1 MNAGKRLFAHVTA
14 SFLIALPILT
24 ATRHVAPAQD
34 FLTLGLLPIGQ
45 PVPAFQLPPVQGRRL
60 GLSERDLRG
69 EVSLVNLFA
78 SWCGPCRE
86 EHPLL
91 MALARRGVVPIH
103 GLNFRDKPADAERW
117 LDRRGDP
124 YTRTGAD
131 LDGRG
136 GGEWMVRGIPE
147 TFVVDRQGRIA
158 YVHLGALDE
167 TAIEQTI
174 LPLIARLNTT
184 PH

>member
-1 MNAGKRLFAHVTA
+1 M
-14 SFLIALPILT
+14 IAVPIVA

-45 PVPAFQLPPVQGRRL
+45 PVPAFELPPVLGRRL
-60 GLSERDLRG
+60 GLSDRDLRG
-69 EVSLVNLFA
+69 EASLVNLFA

-91 MALARRGVVPIH
+91 MALARRNVVAIH
-103 GLNFRDKPADAERW
+103 GLNFKDQPADAARW
-117 LDRRGDP
+117 LDRLGDP

-131 LDGRG
+131 LDGRV

-147 TFVVDRQGRIA
+147 TFVIDRQGRIV

-167 TAIEQTI
+167 TTIERTI
-174 LPLIARLNTT
+174 LPLIAELNS
-184 PH
+184 PDR

>member
-1 MNAGKRLFAHVTA
+1 VSLCRRYVSRLLAFP
-14 SFLIALPILT
+14 LIAVSIVAAIPS
-24 ATRHVAPAQD
+24 VAPAQD

-45 PVPAFQLPPVQGRRL
+45 PVPEFQLPPVRGRRL
-60 GLSERDLRG
+60 GLSDRDLRG

-91 MALARRGVVPIH
+91 MALARRGVAPIH
-103 GLNFRDKPADAERW
+103 GLNFRDKPAAAERW
-117 LDRRGDP
+117 LDRLGDP

-131 LDGRG
+131 LDGRVSV
-136 GGEWMVRGIPE
+136 EWMVRGIPE
-147 TFVVDRQGRIA
+147 TFVVDRRGRIA

-167 TAIEQTI
+167 IAIEQTI
-174 LPLIARLNTT
+174 VPLIARLNAAAR
-184 PH
+184 

>member
-1 MNAGKRLFAHVTA
+1 VTSGKRLV
-14 SFLIALPILT
+14 SRFLAPLLVVLPIVA
-24 ATRHVAPAQD
+24 ATRHVAAAQD
-34 FLTLGLLPIGQ
+34 LLTLGLLPIGQ

-60 GLSERDLRG
+60 GLSDRDLRG
-69 EVSLVNLFA
+69 EASLVNLFA

-124 YTRTGAD
+124 YARTGAD
-131 LDGRG
+131 LDGRV

>member
-1 MNAGKRLFAHVTA
+1 VNSGKRLVSRFLA
-14 SFLIALPILT
+14 SSLIALSIVT
-24 ATRHVAPAQD
+24 ATRHVAAAQD

-45 PVPAFQLPPVQGRRL
+45 PVPAFQLPPVRGRRL
-60 GLSERDLRG
+60 GLSDRDLRG
-69 EVSLVNLFA
+69 EASLVNLFA

-91 MALARRGVVPIH
+91 MALARGGVAPIH
-103 GLNFRDKPADAERW
+103 GLNLSDKPTDAERW
-117 LDRRGDP
+117 LEHLGDP

-136 GGEWMVRGIPE
+136 GGEWMVRGIPK
-147 TFVVDRQGRIA
+147 TFVVDRRGRIA

-167 TAIEQTI
+167 TVIEQTI
-174 LPLIARLNTT
+174 LPLMANLNSRDR
-184 PH
+184 

>member
-1 MNAGKRLFAHVTA
+1 MNAGKRLVSRVLA
-14 SFLIALPILT
+14 SLLIAVSIVA
-24 ATRHVAPAQD
+24 ATRHVATAQD

-45 PVPAFQLPPVQGRRL
+45 PVPTFQLPPVRGRRL
-60 GLSERDLRG
+60 GLSDRDLRG

-91 MALARRGVVPIH
+91 MALARRGVAPIH
-103 GLNFRDKPADAERW
+103 GLNFRDKPAAAERW
-117 LDRRGDP
+117 LDRLGDP

-131 LDGRG
+131 LDGRV

-147 TFVVDRQGRIA
+147 TFVVDRRGRIA

-167 TAIEQTI
+167 IAIEQTI
-174 LPLIARLNTT
+174 VPLIARLNAAAR
-184 PH
+184 